1 MKILEVAMFSCNQYT
16 RYVAEEK
23 LNVGKGKGAHTMMQ
37 NV

>member
-1 MKILEVAMFSCNQYT
+1 MKILKVAKFSCNQYT

-23 LNVGKGKGAHTMMQ
+23 LKVGEGKGAHTMMQ